1 MSRLSPGSVTCPMR
15 PSCSRLF
22 FRSLRPLF
30 FLRFSRQIAALTAVV
45 GAVLAVACSSTPPV
59 PDWQINARDATQ
71 RGTVA
76 YLEGRSRVADAEFAR
91 ARREATRSAR
101 ADAVARVELARCA
114 AQAAALAFSP
124 CEAVAPLQADMGL
137 PQQAYQRYLTG
148 RPLTSDVPALP
159 AAQQPVAQWL
169 LARPPG
175 VAGMRRAAESDAEL
189 GRFSA
194 GSVHEQKTL
203 SPPAAPQSDADPS
216 PLLSGMADPLSRLVA
231 AAVLVQAGHGSPDVV
246 AAGVQAASDQGWTRP
261 LLAWLGWQLR
271 QAKVAGDAELA
282 RRTQARIDL
291 LANEKYN

>member
-1 MSRLSPGSVTCPMR
+1 MTRVGTARCHPVKQSGPATGALALM
-15 PSCSRLF
+15 LA
-22 FRSLRPLF
+22 
-30 FLRFSRQIAALTAVV
+30 AALA
-45 GAVLAVACSSTPPV
+45 GCGNTPPV

-124 CEAVAPLQADMGL
+124 CEAVAPLQADMRL
-137 PQQAYQRYLTG
+137 PQQAYQRYLAG
-148 RPLTSDVPALP
+148 RPLASDVPALP
-159 AAQQPVAQWL
+159 VAQQLVAQWL

-175 VAGMRRAAESDAEL
+175 VAGMRRAAESDSEL

-194 GSVHEQKTL
+194 GSGHEQKTL
-203 SPPAAPQSDADPS
+203 SPPSAAQPGPDPA
-216 PLLSGMADPLSRLVA
+216 PLLSAMADPLSRLVA
-231 AAVLVQAGHGSPDVV
+231 AAVLVQAGHGNPAVV

-271 QAKVAGDAELA
+271 QAQAAGDAELA
-282 RRTQARIDL
+282 RRTQARIAL
-291 LANEKYN
+291 LANEKYK

>member
-1 MSRLSPGSVTCPMR
+1 MSRFSPGFVACPTR
-15 PSCSRLF
+15 PSCFWPS

-30 FLRFSRQIAALTAVV
+30 FLRFSRQLAALTAVAW
-45 GAVLAVACSSTPPV
+45 AVLAVACSNTPPV

-124 CEAVAPLQADMGL
+124 CEALAPLQADMGL
-137 PQQAYQRYLTG
+137 PQQAYQRYLAG
-148 RPLTSDVPALP
+148 HPLASDVPALP
-159 AAQQPVAQWL
+159 VAQQPVAQWL

-175 VAGMRRAAESDAEL
+175 VAGTRRAAESGSEL
-189 GRFSA
+189 ERFSA
-194 GSVHEQKTL
+194 VSGHEQKTL
-203 SPPAAPQSDADPS
+203 SPPTAAQSAADTA
-216 PLLSGMADPLSRLVA
+216 PLLSAMADPLSRLVA
-231 AAVLVQAGHGSPDVV
+231 AAVLVQAGHGNPAVV

-271 QAKVAGDAELA
+271 QARAAGNAELA

-291 LANEKYN
+291 LANEKYK

>member
-1 MSRLSPGSVTCPMR
+1 MSRLSPGFVTCPMR
-15 PSCSRLF
+15 SSCSRPF

-30 FLRFSRQIAALTAVV
+30 FFRLSRQLAALTAVV
-45 GAVLAVACSSTPPV
+45 WGVLTAACSNTPPV

-124 CEAVAPLQADMGL
+124 CDVVAPLQADLGL
-137 PQQAYQRYLTG
+137 PQQAYQRYLAG
-148 RPLTSDVPALP
+148 GPLASDVPALP
-159 AAQQPVAQWL
+159 VAQQPVVQWL
-169 LARPPG
+169 LTRPPG
-175 VAGMRRAAESDAEL
+175 VAGVPGVAESDSEL

-194 GSVHEQKTL
+194 GSGLEQKKL
-203 SPPAAPQSDADPS
+203 IPPTAAHSAADPA
-216 PLLSGMADPLSRLVA
+216 PLLSAMADPLSRLVA
-231 AAVLVQAGHGSPDVV
+231 AAVLVQAGHGSPAVV

-271 QAKVAGDAELA
+271 QAQVAGDAELA

-291 LANEKYN
+291 LANE